1 MSSVEEFRT
10 EVRTWLRAHLTGG
23 FAALKGRGG
32 PGREHEAFAERLA
45 WERHMAAHG
54 WTCLGWP
61 VEHGGRGASVEEQIA
76 FHEEYALADAPARV
90 GHIGEQLLGP
100 TLIAHGT
107 EEQKRRFLPP
117 IRAVEELWCQGYS
130 EPDAGSD
137 LAGVRTRAALD
148 PESGEWVVD
157 GQKIW
162 TSLAHEAQWCFVLAR
177 TEPGSRRHAG
187 LSYLLVPMDQPGIEV
202 RPIVQLTGTSE
213 FNEVFFDG
221 ARTDAAHVVG
231 APGEGWAVAM
241 ATLGYERGVSTLGQQ
256 VGFRRE
262 LEDLAA
268 LARLG
273 GALADPLIR
282 DRLVRAWIG
291 LETLRAT
298 ALRSAAAPSMAKLYR
313 ARRHRDLGELA
324 MDISGAASLLAAGA
338 HEDPYELDDR
348 QRLFLFSRAD
358 TIYAGSDEIQRTLI
372 AERILGLPK
381 EVRA

>member
-10 EVRTWLRAHLTGG
+10 EVRSWLRAHLTGE

-61 VEHGGRGASVEEQIA
+61 VEYGGRGASVPQQIA

-90 GHIGEQLLGP
+90 NHIGEQLLGP

-107 EEQKRRFLPP
+107 EEQRRRFLPP

-130 EPDAGSD
+130 EPGAGSD
-137 LAGVRTRAALD
+137 LAAVRTRAALHG
-148 PESGEWVVD
+148 GEWVVD
-157 GQKIW
+157 GQKTW
-162 TSLAHEAQWCFVLAR
+162 TSLAHQAQWCFVLAR

-187 LSYLLVPMDQPGIEV
+187 LSYLLVPMDRPGVEV

-213 FNEVFFDG
+213 FNEVYFDG
-221 ARTDAAHVVG
+221 ARTDAAHIVG
-231 APGEGWAVAM
+231 APGDGWRIAL

-262 LEDLAA
+262 LEA
-268 LARLG
+268 LAELARTN
-273 GALADPLIR
+273 GAIADPLIR
-282 DRLVRAWIG
+282 DRLVQAWIG
-291 LETLRAT
+291 LETMRAT
-298 ALRSAAAPSMAKLYR
+298 ALRPGTAPSTAKLYW
-313 ARRHRDLGELA
+313 ARWHRDLGELA
-324 MDISGAASLLAAGA
+324 MDVCAAASLVAAGA
-338 HEDPYELDDR
+338 HGDPYELDDW

>member
-10 EVRTWLRAHLTGG
+10 EVRGWLRAHLTGG
-23 FAALKGRGG
+23 FAGLGGRGG

-54 WTCLGWP
+54 RTCLGWP
-61 VEHGGRGASVEEQIA
+61 VEHGGRGASAAEQIA

-100 TLIAHGT
+100 TLIDHGT

-130 EPDAGSD
+130 EPGAGSD
-137 LAGVRTRAALD
+137 LGAVRTRATLR
-148 PESGEWVVD
+148 GGQWIVD
-157 GQKIW
+157 GRKTW
-162 TSLAHEAQWCFVLAR
+162 TSLAHASQWCFVLAR
-177 TEPGSRRHAG
+177 TEPGSRRHTG
-187 LSYLLVPMDQPGIEV
+187 LSCLLVPMDQPGVEV
-202 RPIVQLTGTSE
+202 RPIVQPTGTSE

-231 APGEGWAVAM
+231 TPGDGWRIAM
-241 ATLGYERGVSTLGQQ
+241 ATLGHERGVSTLGRQ

-262 LEDLAA
+262 LEALAA
-268 LARLG
+268 RARTN

-282 DRLVRAWIG
+282 DRLVQAWIG
-291 LETLRAT
+291 LETMRAT
-298 ALRSAAAPSMAKLYR
+298 ALNPATAPSTAKLYR
-313 ARRHRDLGELA
+313 SRWRRDLGELA
-324 MDISGAASLLAAGA
+324 MDVCAAPSLLADGA
-338 HEDPYELDDR
+338 HGDPYDLDDR

-358 TIYAGSDEIQRTLI
+358 TIYAGSDEIRRNLI